1 MLRKGNEARA
11 AAAAYGTVR
20 TAAVSSKNAANGSN
34 PRTVQQILRA
44 MPPNMPLDSVET
56 NQVTR
61 AANAVH
67 GVTGAGYGNYT
78 FQERRAALLGMVS
91 GKLSFKQ
98 AADPMGIYGVPSTT
112 LQRDIVQLGEGKT
125 NKELKAQYKSS
136 PEEQSRMEGLIQ
148 GMQFQSSGPRKYLS
162 DTEAGLLTSI
172 SDLTTRGG
180 QGSTRRDMA
189 STAREIVH
197 AKGREMM
204 EIAKNDTERTA
215 AQRFMDAP
223 VTTKYARHMS
233 ITQAAPMA
241 EEGTTNSFRKASN
254 ISHARAAA
262 MNPLLDGVMRAKIK
276 VLFDR
281 LHAEGILAHP
291 TPEPFRVHGADEVG
305 IDVLGTWG
313 EFFSLGSH
321 DADERH
327 FRTVAG
333 ERSPFWVSLILNTS
347 AVGTMPVSPTVI
359 HEGGSE
365 TNIPASFFV
374 NLPVDQSWQV
384 FASASGYCNPLSWL
398 GFAVSFVTQTGATP
412 TNPMFLYVD
421 GYEAHWD
428 TDALQYFLDHGV
440 YVIFL
445 RSHSSIT
452 TQANDNGINEVWKVC
467 YGLCMHQWR
476 ESHPGIPLSKPYVN
490 SIIADAYAMMLA
502 RPNVQH
508 VIVEELQDHQSSVQS
523 LPTC

>member
-1 MLRKGNEARA
+1 MDAKNVLKKGNEARA
-11 AAAAYGTVR
+11 AAAAYGTHRVCSISSSN
-20 TAAVSSKNAANGSN
+20 VSNGSD
-34 PRTVQQILRA
+34 PRIVQQILKA
-44 MPPNMPLDSVET
+44 MPANLPLDTKET
-56 NQVTR
+56 SQVAR

-67 GVTGAGYGNYT
+67 NVVAPGYGQYT
-78 FQERRAALLGMVS
+78 GQERRGALLGVVQ
-91 GKLSFKQ
+91 GKLSFAQ
-98 AADPMGIYGVPSTT
+98 AANPLGTYGVPKRT
-112 LQRDIVQLGEGKT
+112 LERDLERLGAGKT
-125 NKELKAQYKSS
+125 NKELKKLYKSS
-136 PEEQSRMEGLIQ
+136 PEEKSRIEGLIQ
-148 GMQFQSSGPRKYLS
+148 AMQFPSSGPPKYLS

-204 EIAKNDTERTA
+204 EIAENDTERTA

-241 EEGTTNSFRKASN
+241 EEGTTNNFRKASN

-327 FRTVAG
+327 FRTVPG
-333 ERSPFWVSLILNTS
+333 ERSQSVLGVPDLKHMCS
-347 AVGTMPVSPTVI
+347 GTVQEEKEEKEEKND
-359 HEGGSE
+359 EGDE
-365 TNIPASFFV
+365 
-374 NLPVDQSWQV
+374 D
-384 FASASGYCNPLSWL
+384 
-398 GFAVSFVTQTGATP
+398 
-412 TNPMFLYVD
+412 
-421 GYEAHWD
+421 E
-428 TDALQYFLDHGV
+428 
-440 YVIFL
+440 
-445 RSHSSIT
+445 
-452 TQANDNGINEVWKVC
+452 
-467 YGLCMHQWR
+467 
-476 ESHPGIPLSKPYVN
+476 
-490 SIIADAYAMMLA
+490 
-502 RPNVQH
+502 
-508 VIVEELQDHQSSVQS
+508 
-523 LPTC
+523 